1 MQNDGDDIM
10 VCIFTSK
17 VVCPSSLTVC
27 EHQESTF
34 PSPTVVMHSISL
46 EHDPPAERY
55 NLIWDVVVVTDLRI
69 LDFLSI
75 PFSCNQT
82 SARSSLKL
90 WWISMALIPT
100 LFLPGAVRIV
110 KKCHRHWWSQSLLLL
125 IQNTGFLLR
134 WWWQYFC
141 HRQCVFQQ

>member
-46 EHDPPAERY
+46 EHDPPAERN
-55 NLIWDVVVVTDLRI
+55 NLIRDVVVVTDLRI

-75 PFSCNQT
+75 SFSCNQT
-82 SARSSLKL
+82 SARSSLKSN
-90 WWISMALIPT
+90 WISMAIIPT
-100 LFLPGAVRIV
+100 L
-110 KKCHRHWWSQSLLLL
+110 LLLL
-125 IQNTGFLLR
+125 HLAGRVGLKTQRAADLLPKHPLMSTAFLL
-134 WWWQYFC
+134 
-141 HRQCVFQQ
+141 